1 MFGWF
6 KSERRERQKKVRQDR
21 QHLEERARRF
31 LKSYFVRRAAPI
43 LKRLVVESDDVV
55 RKVIAHFGWKASVVR
70 ESRRPTKNPR
80 C

>member
-1 MFGWF
+1 LAGSNPSGVSA
-6 KSERRERQKKVRQDR
+6 KRRSDKIASTF
-21 QHLEERARRF
+21 EERARRF

-43 LKRLVVESDDVV
+43 LKRFVVEGDDVV